1 MNTTKHR
8 LTRRQEQILEAIRAS
23 LRDRGFPPSIRE
35 IGEAVGLSSSST
47 VHSHL
52 RTLERHR
59 YIRRDPSKPRSLQLV
74 DGPGTMPVHERLAAL
89 EALVRDGIQV
99 VHAPGLDTMQ
109 EWAERAAT
117 LVAPDLLPAGVE

>member
-59 YIRRDPSKPRSLQLV
+59 YIRRDPAKPRSLVVVEQ
-74 DGPGTMPVHERLAAL
+74 GPTRVEVL
-89 EALVRDGIQV
+89 EGLVRDGIQAARNCSLEV
-99 VHAPGLDTMQ
+99 IVD
-109 EWAERAAT
+109 WADRAAGA
-117 LVAPDLLPAGVE
+117 L